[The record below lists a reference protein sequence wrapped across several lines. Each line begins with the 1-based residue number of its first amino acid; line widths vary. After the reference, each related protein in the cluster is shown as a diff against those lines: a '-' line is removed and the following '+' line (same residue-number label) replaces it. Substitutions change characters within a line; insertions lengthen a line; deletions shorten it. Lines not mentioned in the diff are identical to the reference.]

1 MMGFLIGAALA
12 IALVLTLLIRP
23 FVHKTA
29 RTQSSRRELNAA
41 ILREQL
47 AKLEQDLADG
57 TLGKED
63 YAQARAELQRRALE
77 DTREKDMTSTLR
89 APTKT
94 IVGVSLLLPIAACAL
109 YLLIG
114 NPASLAPR
122 GAHQETAK
130 AQELERMVATLT
142 RKLEK
147 EPGNLKGWAMLAQ
160 AYKAMG
166 RMAEAE
172 KAFERAGS
180 FIDNDA
186 QMLASYAG
194 VAAINNRGTLAG
206 KPAMLIQKALK
217 AGPDNAT
224 ALWLAG
230 AADLEAG
237 EYTQALRSWERL
249 AARLP
254 SGSDDARKLQ
264 RAIQDVRAK
273 AALAAK
279 APVVAEAAA
288 AGLDVSGTVELD
300 PSLKDKAGPD
310 DTVMVIARLPGTRMP
325 VAAVRLR
332 AAELPVKFVL
342 NDSQSMNPQS
352 PISAATEVEVEA
364 RISKTGLAKAEPGD
378 LISAVQTVKVGAGGV
393 LLQVTQVRP

>member
-1 MMGFLIGAALA
+1 
-12 IALVLTLLIRP
+12 
-23 FVHKTA
+23 
-29 RTQSSRRELNAA
+29 
-41 ILREQL
+41 
-47 AKLEQDLADG
+47 
-57 TLGKED
+57 
-63 YAQARAELQRRALE
+63 
-77 DTREKDMTSTLR
+77 
-89 APTKT
+89 
-94 IVGVSLLLPIAACAL
+94 
-109 YLLIG
+109 
-114 NPASLAPR
+114 
-122 GAHQETAK
+122 
-130 AQELERMVATLT
+130 
-142 RKLEK
+142 
-147 EPGNLKGWAMLAQ
+147 MLAQ

-206 KPAMLIQKALK
+206 KPVMLIQKALK

-237 EYTQALRSWERL
+237 EYTQALRSWDRL

-288 AGLDVSGTVELD
+288 GGLDVSGTVELD
-300 PSLKDKAGPD
+300 PSLKDKAGPE

>member
-12 IALVLTLLIRP
+12 IALVLALLLRP
-23 FVHKTA
+23 FVHKTDRA
-29 RTQSSRRELNAA
+29 QSSRRELNAA

-77 DTREKDMTSTLR
+77 DTREKDATSTLR

-94 IVGVSLLLPIAACAL
+94 IVGVSLLLPIAAGVL

-160 AYKAMG
+160 SYKAMG
-166 RMAEAE
+166 RMVEAE

-186 QMLASYAG
+186 QMLAIYAG
-194 VAAINNRGTLAG
+194 VAAINNRGRLAG

-217 AGPDNAT
+217 ADPDNAT
-224 ALWLAG
+224 ALWLSG

-237 EYTQALRSWERL
+237 EYTQALRAWEGL

-279 APVVAEAAA
+279 APAVAEAAA
-288 AGLDVSGTVELD
+288 AGRDVSGTVELD

-393 LLQVTQVRP
+393 LLQVAQVRP

>member
-12 IALVLTLLIRP
+12 IALVLTLLLRP

-29 RTQSSRRELNAA
+29 RAQSSRRELNAA

-77 DTREKDMTSTLR
+77 DTREKDTTSTLR

-122 GAHQETAK
+122 GANQETAK
-130 AQELERMVATLT
+130 AQELDRMVAILT

-206 KPAMLIQKALK
+206 KPVMLIQKALK

-288 AGLDVSGTVELD
+288 GGLDVSGTVELD
-300 PSLKDKAGPD
+300 PSLKDKAGPE

>member
-12 IALVLTLLIRP
+12 IALVLALLFRP
-23 FVHKTA
+23 FLHKA
-29 RTQSSRRELNAA
+29 AGAQSSRRGLNAA

-77 DTREKDMTSTLR
+77 DTREKDATSTLR

-94 IVGVSLLLPIAACAL
+94 MVGVSLLLPIAAGAF

-122 GAHQETAK
+122 GAPTETAK

-142 RKLEK
+142 RKLEQ

-160 AYKAMG
+160 SYKAMG

-172 KAFERAGS
+172 KAFERAGAI
-180 FIDNDA
+180 IDNDA

-194 VAAINNRGTLAG
+194 VAAINNRGRLAG
-206 KPAMLIQKALK
+206 KPALLIQKALK
-217 AGPDNAT
+217 ADPDNAT
-224 ALWLAG
+224 ALWLSG
-230 AADLEAG
+230 RADLEAR
-237 EYTQALRSWERL
+237 EYAQALRTWERL

-264 RAIQDVRAK
+264 RAIQDVRAR

-279 APVVAEAAA
+279 APAVAEAAA
-288 AGLDVSGTVELD
+288 AGLDVSGMVELD
-300 PSLKDKAGPD
+300 PSLKGKADPD
-310 DTVMVIARLPGTRMP
+310 DTVLVVARLPGTRMP

-378 LISAVQTVKVGAGGV
+378 LISAVQTVKIGADGV
-393 LLQVTQVRP
+393 LLRVTQVRP

>member
-12 IALVLTLLIRP
+12 TGLVLALLLRP
-23 FVHKTA
+23 FLHKA
-29 RTQSSRRELNAA
+29 AGAQSSRRQLNAA

-77 DTREKDMTSTLR
+77 DTREKDATSTLR

-94 IVGVSLLLPIAACAL
+94 IVGVSLLLPIAAGAL

-122 GAHQETAK
+122 GANQETAK

-160 AYKAMG
+160 AHKAMG
-166 RMAEAE
+166 HMAEAE

-237 EYTQALRSWERL
+237 EYAKALRSWERL

-279 APVVAEAAA
+279 APVVAEGAAA
-288 AGLDVSGTVELD
+288 ALDVSGTVELD
-300 PSLKDKAGPD
+300 PSLKDKTGPD

>member
-12 IALVLTLLIRP
+12 IALVLALLLRP
-23 FVHKTA
+23 FLRKTA
-29 RTQSSRRELNAA
+29 GAQSSRRGLNAA

-77 DTREKDMTSTLR
+77 DTREKDATSMLR
-89 APTKT
+89 APKKT
-94 IVGVSLLLPIAACAL
+94 TVGVSLLLPIAAGVL

-114 NPASLAPR
+114 NPASLAPH
-122 GAHQETAK
+122 GVPEETAK
-130 AQELERMVATLT
+130 AQQLERMVATLT
-142 RKLEK
+142 RKLEQ
-147 EPGNLKGWAMLAQ
+147 EPGDLKGWAMLAQ
-160 AYKAMG
+160 SYKAMG

-180 FIDNDA
+180 IIDNNA

-194 VAAINNRGTLAG
+194 VAAINNRGRLAG
-206 KPAMLIQKALK
+206 KPAILIQKALK
-217 AGPDNAT
+217 ADPDNAT
-224 ALWLAG
+224 ALWLSG
-230 AADLEAG
+230 RADLEAG
-237 EYTQALRSWERL
+237 EYTQALRTWERL

-264 RAIQDVRAK
+264 RAIQDVRAR

-279 APVVAEAAA
+279 APAVAEAAA
-288 AGLDVSGTVELD
+288 AGLDVSGMVELD
-300 PSLKDKAGPD
+300 PSLKGKADPD
-310 DTVMVIARLPGTRMP
+310 DTVLVVARLPGTRMP

-378 LISAVQTVKVGAGGV
+378 LISAVQTVKIGADGI
-393 LLQVTQVRP
+393 LLRVTQVRP

>member
-12 IALVLTLLIRP
+12 TGLVLALLLRP
-23 FVHKTA
+23 FLHKA
-29 RTQSSRRELNAA
+29 AGAQSSRRQLNAA

-77 DTREKDMTSTLR
+77 DTREKDATSTLR

-94 IVGVSLLLPIAACAL
+94 IVGVSLLLPIAAGAL

-122 GAHQETAK
+122 GANQETAK

-160 AYKAMG
+160 AHKAMG
-166 RMAEAE
+166 HMAEAE

-279 APVVAEAAA
+279 APVVAEGAAA
-288 AGLDVSGTVELD
+288 ALDVSGTVELD
-300 PSLKDKAGPD
+300 PSLKDKTGPD

>member
-12 IALVLTLLIRP
+12 IALVLTLLLRP
-23 FVHKTA
+23 FLHKTA
-29 RTQSSRRELNAA
+29 VQSSRRELHAA

-63 YAQARAELQRRALE
+63 YAQACAELQRRVLA
-77 DTREKDMTSTLR
+77 DTREKDVTSTLR
-89 APTKT
+89 SPTKT
-94 IVGVSLLLPIAACAL
+94 IVGVSLLLPIAAGVL

-122 GAHQETAK
+122 GAHPETVK

-147 EPGNLKGWAMLAQ
+147 DPGNLKGWAMLAQ
-160 AYKAMG
+160 SYKAMG

-186 QMLASYAG
+186 QMLATYAG
-194 VAAINNRGTLAG
+194 VAAINNRGRLAG
-206 KPAMLIQKALK
+206 KPTMLIQKALK
-217 AGPDNAT
+217 ADSDNAA
-224 ALWLAG
+224 ALWLSG
-230 AADLEAG
+230 IADLEAG
-237 EYTQALRSWERL
+237 DHTQALRTWEGL

-264 RAIQDVRAK
+264 RAIQDVRAR

-279 APVVAEAAA
+279 APAVAEAAA
-288 AGLDVSGTVELD
+288 AGRDVSGTVELH

-342 NDSQSMNPQS
+342 NDSQSMNSQS

-364 RISKTGLAKAEPGD
+364 RISKTGQAKAESGD